1 MNKIE
6 ISVAFEDVRGKIID
20 LIENETINAVTSI
33 TFRKGAA
40 RGNHYHEKTTQW
52 NYLLSGKI
60 KLVTQ
65 MPDKKVTE
73 TIMEPGDFTMTAPNE
88 RHALFAIED
97 AELMVFTKGPRGGKE
112 YENDTFRLDKL
123 LIESE
128 I

>member
-6 ISVAFEDVRGKIID
+6 ISVAFEDIRGKIID
-20 LIENETINAVTSI
+20 LLENETINAVTLI
-33 TFRKGAA
+33 TFKKGAA

-60 KLVTQ
+60 KLLTQ
-65 MPDKKVTE
+65 IPGKEVLE
-73 TIMEPGDFTMTAPNE
+73 TIMGPGEFTITVPGE

-112 YENDTFRLDKL
+112 YENDTFRLDKP

>member
-6 ISVAFEDVRGKIID
+6 ISVAFEDARGKIID
-20 LIENETINAVTSI
+20 LIENESINAVTLI
-33 TFRKGAA
+33 TFHKGAV

-60 KLVTQ
+60 KLLTQ
-65 MPDKKVTE
+65 IPDKEVSE
-73 TIMEPGDFTMTAPNE
+73 TIMGPGEFTITVPGE

>member
-6 ISVAFEDVRGKIID
+6 ISVAFEDARGKIID
-20 LIENETINAVTSI
+20 LIENENINAVTVI

-40 RGNHYHEKTTQW
+40 RGNHYHKKTTQW

-65 MPDKKVTE
+65 IPGKNVAE
-73 TIMEPGDFTMTAPNE
+73 TFMAPGDITMTVPNE
-88 RHALFAIED
+88 RHALFASED

-123 LIESE
+123 LIESK